1 MSNLTRKTFFMFF
14 LLVFLRPVMAQN
26 ADPIRL
32 DPNMTLI
39 QPDSNGI
46 VWLDPMKT
54 GQLGLAG
61 FEWIEKEGKYR
72 RLPEHPRWEI
82 PPSVDG
88 LADHTAGGQVRFR
101 TDSRKILVRVELLM
115 VSNMY
120 HMPPTG
126 QSGFDLYIGDHGEQH
141 YYKTTRFD
149 ADSIR
154 YVAELYSSDKKKMQ
168 AFTINFPLYNGVKVL
183 QIGLEEGA
191 RLEAPEPFRFPGKIV
206 IYGTS
211 ITQGGCVARPGMAYS
226 NILSRKLDARFVN
239 LGFSGSGKGEPAL
252 AHLIDEIP
260 DVSFI
265 ILDYEANAG
274 VTIRNT
280 LGPFVDILREKH
292 PRTPILIMSK
302 IHYARQAKEYR
313 KTYKEYI
320 ALRDFQRD
328 FVKERR
334 KGGDAHIWF
343 LDGSQVLGE
352 DFDECTVDGVHPTDL
367 GSYRIAGAMLEKI
380 NSILAEEKR

>member
-1 MSNLTRKTFFMFF
+1 
-14 LLVFLRPVMAQN
+14 
-26 ADPIRL
+26 
-32 DPNMTLI
+32 
-39 QPDSNGI
+39 
-46 VWLDPMKT
+46 
-54 GQLGLAG
+54 
-61 FEWIEKEGKYR
+61 
-72 RLPEHPRWEI
+72 
-82 PPSVDG
+82 
-88 LADHTAGGQVRFR
+88 
-101 TDSRKILVRVELLM
+101 M

-126 QSGFDLYIGDHGEQH
+126 QSGFDLYIGDHGDQR
-141 YYKTTRFD
+141 YYKTTRFEP
-149 ADSIR
+149 DSIR
-154 YVAELYSSDKKKMQ
+154 YVAELYASDKKKMH
-168 AFTINFPLYNGVKVL
+168 AFTINFPLYNGVTAL
-183 QIGLEEGA
+183 QIGLEQGA
-191 RLEAPEPFRFPGKIV
+191 RLEAPEPFRFPGKFV

-226 NILSRKLDARFVN
+226 NILSRKLDACFVN

-252 AHLIDEIP
+252 AHLIDQIP

-274 VTIRNT
+274 ETIREN
-280 LGPFVDILREKH
+280 LGPFVDILREKN
-292 PRTPILIMSK
+292 PETPILIMSK

-313 KTYKEYI
+313 KTYKNYI

-334 KGGDAHIWF
+334 KKGDAHIWF

-352 DFDECTVDGVHPTDL
+352 DFDECAVDGVHPTDL

-380 NSILAEEKR
+380 EQIMTEEKKSK